1 MLERSKRSGITDYHF
16 HHLEPVLENEI
27 GYDVTHRVFIENKL
41 ILVPVFYRKIQ

>member
-1 MLERSKRSGITDYHF
+1 MNAGKIKTFRNYYHF

-27 GYDVTHRVFIENKL
+27 GYDVTHRAFIENKL

>member
-27 GYDVTHRVFIENKL
+27 GYDVTQQSFH
-41 ILVPVFYRKIQ
+41 